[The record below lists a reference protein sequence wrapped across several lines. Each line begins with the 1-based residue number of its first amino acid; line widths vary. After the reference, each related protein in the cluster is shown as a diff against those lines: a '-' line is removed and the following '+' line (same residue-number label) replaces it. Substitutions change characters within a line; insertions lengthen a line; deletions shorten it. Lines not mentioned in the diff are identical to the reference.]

1 MAPHAPPRWTHRA
14 APCSAPVGRPARCR
28 AGAPRARSA
37 TRRAPWKGWGQ
48 YVVLG
53 GRGRRGAAAACASV
67 RAARV
72 LRRMRTSAAARG
84 WCRTHIG
91 QPAPRLGLELC
102 DGGDARRRAGAEQV
116 ALGDGLVA
124 HEDALDLGLGARRLR
139 GAPRRRVAPRSP
151 PRRGERALRTHCR
164 AKRNGPGPA
173 ATLSRGSALAPT
185 PRGTCAARRRG
196 SQAWHPAP
204 DHA

>member
-37 TRRAPWKGWGQ
+37 TRRAPWKGWVSTL
-48 YVVLG
+48 YLG
-53 GRGRRGAAAACASV
+53 GGGGGVRPRRAPRCA
-67 RAARV
+67 RREC

-84 WCRTHIG
+84 WFRTHIG

-102 DGGDARRRAGAEQV
+102 DGGDARGRAGAEQV

-173 ATLSRGSALAPT
+173 ATLYRGRALAPT